1 MKGDTLVV
9 ADSSRFVTLYQY
21 DSTINSWE
29 QASYTLHSGECLSG
43 VGYGLRVTDDGGI
56 LVECALEKEG
66 TGAVYYYTPTG
77 FDSTYELS
85 QKITAFNDLSFPEL
99 GGKIIVDNDHL

>member
-1 MKGDTLVV
+1 
-9 ADSSRFVTLYQY
+9 
-21 DSTINSWE
+21 
-29 QASYTLHSGECLSG
+29 
-43 VGYGLRVTDDGGI
+43 
-56 LVECALEKEG
+56 
-66 TGAVYYYTPTG
+66 VYYYTPTG